1 MATATSIPQQA
12 MTPTSIHYVQAAHVG
27 PAVSTAAAMGPLL
40 SGSGGRIAG
49 APSPVKIYLLFQSRG
64 ATLETNVT

>member
-1 MATATSIPQQA
+1 M
-12 MTPTSIHYVQAAHVG
+12 G

-49 APSPVKIYLLFQSRG
+49 APSPVKIFLLFQSRG
-64 ATLETNVT
+64 ATEYRPHVALSHLGSIGAPLTILIFGGL